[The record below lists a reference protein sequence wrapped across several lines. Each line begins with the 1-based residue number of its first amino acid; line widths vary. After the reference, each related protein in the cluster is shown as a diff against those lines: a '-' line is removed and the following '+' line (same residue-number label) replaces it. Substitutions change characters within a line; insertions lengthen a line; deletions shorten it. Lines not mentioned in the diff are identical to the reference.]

1 MNTLQKIVL
10 LMLFF
15 RTNPKNKEL
24 NTPIDNFLDSHA
36 DIGQAVQELGNE
48 GLVDNVGVTKK
59 GQAIAHKLQAIG
71 TNYAD
76 VAVKGSFGNCQAM
89 LTGAWEGFKGHCSQ
103 KQLYVDSSAFTSL
116 ERMVKEG
123 TELLKNATL
132 ADANKEVV

>member
-15 RTNPKNKEL
+15 RTNPKNKTLSE
-24 NTPIDNFLDSHA
+24 PIDNFLDSHP
-36 DIGQAVQELGNE
+36 DLGQATQELANE
-48 GLVDNVGVTKK
+48 GLVDREGVTKK

-71 TNYAD
+71 TNYAE
-76 VAVKGSFGNCQAM
+76 VAKKGSFGNCQAM
-89 LTGAWEGFKGHCSQ
+89 LTGAWEGFKLHCEEKS
-103 KQLYVDSSAFTSL
+103 LYVDSSAFSSL

-132 ADANKEVV
+132 ADAEKVV